1 VTINTRS
8 SSVLGTALPLLM
20 GLNVQA
26 IAPPAAHAYT
36 GTVNV
41 TIDVQPSKTYD
52 KLVCRAEAAARSS
65 GSAGINCHKLF
76 CSELLK
82 F

>member
-8 SSVLGTALPLLM
+8 SSVLGTNLLLLM

-41 TIDVQPSKTYD
+41 TIDVQPSETYD
-52 KLVCRAEAAARSS
+52 TLVRRAEAMVAWCRD
-65 GSAGINCHKLF
+65 KL
-76 CSELLK
+76 SQAVLY
-82 F
+82 

>member
-8 SSVLGTALPLLM
+8 SSVLGADLSLRM

-26 IAPPAAHAYT
+26 IAPAAAYAYT

-41 TIDVQPSKTYD
+41 TIDVQPTETYD
-52 KLVCRAEAAARSS
+52 TLVRRAEAIVWQCRA
-65 GSAGINCHKLF
+65 KL
-76 CSELLK
+76 SQAVLY
-82 F
+82 

>member
-8 SSVLGTALPLLM
+8 SSVLGADLSLRM

-41 TIDVQPSKTYD
+41 TIDVQPTETYD
-52 KLVCRAEAAARSS
+52 RLVRSAEAIVAWCRD
-65 GSAGINCHKLF
+65 KL
-76 CSELLK
+76 SQAVLY
-82 F
+82 